1 MAVFLGNIK
10 GLDVSGSQFTYMV
23 FDSVTGSAPV
33 LYHSTN
39 NIHYASDIATDT
51 NKIGRILVDNVD
63 YVQTIKNFSFN
74 TIRFNENIVQV
85 TNSNTGWNF
94 NGITLDNIGTIN
106 ADVIGGSASTI
117 NGMNLTIDTGT
128 ATYFTI
134 NDTMTGPEN
143 TKWDENGITIGN
155 SLIAPERIQ
164 SPYFVAISDRRAKT
178 NIKPLSN
185 TLDLIKQTPVYS
197 FNYKASNLPS
207 IGIMAQDVE
216 QYQFD
221 NFKLVD
227 CSSDDVLSIHESK
240 LVYVLWKG
248 IQEQQKQI
256 EELQAELKTL
266 KGGN

>member
-23 FDSVTGSAPV
+23 FDSEIGSAPV

-39 NIHYASDIATDT
+39 NIHRTSDVETDD

-63 YVQTIKNFSFN
+63 YLQTIKNFSFG
-74 TIRFNENIVQV
+74 TIGSGTNLQV
-85 TNSNTGWNF
+85 TNNDGKWNF
-94 NGITLDNIGTIN
+94 NGITLDGIGTIT
-106 ADVIGGSASTI
+106 AAVIGGSAI
-117 NGMNLTIDTGT
+117 NGTTLTIDIGT
-128 ATYFTI
+128 ATDFAI
-134 NDTMTGPEN
+134 NGTMTGPIGDW
-143 TKWDENGITIGN
+143 TGTGITIGN
-155 SLIAPERIQ
+155 SLIAPEHIE
-164 SPYFVAISDRRAKT
+164 SPYFNATSDRRAKT

-216 QYQFD
+216 KYQFD

-240 LVYVLWKG
+240 LVYLLWKG

-256 EELQAELKTL
+256 EELQAELDVL
-266 KGGN
+266 KRGN

>member
-23 FDSVTGSAPV
+23 FDSGTGSAPV

-39 NIHYASDIATDT
+39 NIHRTSDVETDD
-51 NKIGRILVDNVD
+51 NKIGRILVDNVN
-63 YVQTIKNFSFN
+63 YLQTIKNFSFS
-74 TIRFNENIVQV
+74 TIRFDENAVQV
-85 TNSNTGWNF
+85 TNSNAGWDF
-94 NGITLDNIGTIN
+94 HGITLDNIGTIN
-106 ADVIGGSASTI
+106 AAVIGGSAIKGT
-117 NGMNLTIDTGT
+117 NLTIDDIGT
-128 ATYFTI
+128 ATNFTVTTELVGPI
-134 NDTMTGPEN
+134 GDWTG
-143 TKWDENGITIGN
+143 TGITIGN
-155 SLIAPERIQ
+155 SLIAPTCIQ

-216 QYQFD
+216 KYQFD

-240 LVYVLWKG
+240 LVYLLWKG

>member
-23 FDSVTGSAPV
+23 FDSGTGSAPV
-33 LYHSTN
+33 LYHSIN
-39 NIHYASDIATDT
+39 NIHHTSDVETDT

-63 YVQTIKNFSFN
+63 YLQTIKKFSFN
-74 TIRFNENIVQV
+74 TIQSGSNEI
-85 TNSNTGWNF
+85 TNNDGSWNF
-94 NGITLDNIGTIN
+94 GGITLTGINEIN
-106 ADVIGGSASTI
+106 AATVTGSAI
-117 NGMNLTIDTGT
+117 NGTNLIIDDIGT
-128 ATYFTI
+128 ATKFTVKTEI
-134 NDTMTGPEN
+134 TGPIGDW
-143 TKWDENGITIGN
+143 TGTGITINN
-155 SLIAPERIQ
+155 SSIAPGYIQ
-164 SPYFVAISDRRAKT
+164 ATYFNATSDRRAKI

-216 QYQFD
+216 KYQFD

-240 LVYVLWKG
+240 LVYLLWKG

-256 EELQAELKTL
+256 EALQAELDML
-266 KGGN
+266 KRGN